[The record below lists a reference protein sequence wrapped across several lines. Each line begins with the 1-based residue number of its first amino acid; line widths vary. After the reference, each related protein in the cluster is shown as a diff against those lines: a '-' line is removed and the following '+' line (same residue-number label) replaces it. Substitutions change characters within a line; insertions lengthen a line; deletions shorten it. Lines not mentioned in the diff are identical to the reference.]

1 MPALYTSLR
10 RATALAEATQL
21 IEDDD
26 PIKPMLMLSV
36 KVSSARIADLTEAST
51 LKKLGTT
58 RAELGVLLMDKSG
71 GTAPSQVLGR
81 VAYETA
87 SIDGLL
93 VWSRVADKEKNLII
107 FPDRLNT
114 GYTLYDPGHDLPTL
128 HPAIAE
134 AMNVLMQID

>member
-36 KVSSARIADLTEAST
+36 KVSSARIDLTEAST

-71 GTAPSQVLGR
+71 GTAP
-81 VAYETA
+81 
-87 SIDGLL
+87 
-93 VWSRVADKEKNLII
+93 
-107 FPDRLNT
+107 
-114 GYTLYDPGHDLPTL
+114 
-128 HPAIAE
+128 
-134 AMNVLMQID
+134 